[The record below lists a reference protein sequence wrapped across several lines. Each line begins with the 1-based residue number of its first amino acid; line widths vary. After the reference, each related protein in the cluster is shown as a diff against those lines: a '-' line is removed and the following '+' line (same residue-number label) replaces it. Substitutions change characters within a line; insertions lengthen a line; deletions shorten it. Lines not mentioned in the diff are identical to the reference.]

1 MKKDELMKN
10 FNKAKNKIADVGK
23 NVGENIVKTGK
34 QIRESEAAE
43 KFTNEAK
50 ENMEK
55 VKQVVSDGAKKG
67 GKKVKSTVSEGVTE
81 GAKAV
86 KNTIEE
92 MSGQSYEV
100 DGHTVV
106 RFSGLKTQLLIP
118 DEYEEISDKEFK
130 KTICEIFGIKKF
142 ETSYIAQT
150 ANSLN
155 VVIFFKQDKNQA
167 MDFDDLDGLVAGIHE
182 GLAENQGLIEA
193 KKGKTKRGYDYIYS
207 IVKSVGSGEEM
218 PFGVRYFVRL
228 DIRLNGKIIEVYGNF
243 EEQGTIGIRESM
255 AACMASNAGI
265 CKMGSDKWNEDPF
278 DPNYKKGNRKNLA
291 EKEGLD
297 GLFPENPLTQAHAF
311 LLAVLNDELVIVKKE
326 SEEEAS
332 SDEEEELL
340 TDEEKRAKSNEFLAG
355 LFVDECRR
363 QRFTVEI
370 ETVKSPDCDKT
381 DKVDGDK
388 KEKKS
393 DREKLDATLR
403 RVIDEYNAAYTLMND
418 KGTTLYIQRERS
430 VDLIKNVEN
439 LINSIANHPKE
450 FDTTIFEIVMMRE
463 EFTGTCEYAKK
474 ELEAAQKSA
483 MGAGAGIAGGAAVT
497 ALAPSAAMWIATTFG
512 TASTGTAISALSG
525 AAAQNAAL
533 AWLGGGALTAGGG
546 GMAAGNALLALAGP
560 VGWGIAGAT
569 LLTSVVLFANKKMK
583 LDKQKKEEIE
593 AVLRNIESI
602 KEVDGKIKVILDK
615 TTTLRDAVN
624 EQYGKCLNTFGKDF
638 MSLQEECQIQLGTLV
653 NETKSLAALLSEGVQ

>member
-1 MKKDELMKN
+1 MKN
-10 FNKAKNKIADVGK
+10 FDKAKSKIADVGK
-23 NVGENIVKTGK
+23 TVSENIVKTGK
-34 QIRESEAAE
+34 QIKESEAAE
-43 KFTNEAK
+43 KITKEAK
-50 ENMEK
+50 QNAEK
-55 VKQVVSDGAKKG
+55 VKQAVSGGTKIGAE
-67 GKKVKSTVSEGVTE
+67 KVKSSVTE
-81 GAKAV
+81 GATVGANAIKNAV
-86 KNTIEE
+86 DEL
-92 MSGQSYEV
+92 SSQPYLV

-118 DEYEEISDKEFK
+118 DEYEVITDKELK
-130 KTICEIFGIKKF
+130 KAICEMFGIKKF
-142 ETSYIAQT
+142 ETSYIGQT

-155 VVIFFKQDKNQA
+155 VVTFFKQDKNQA

-182 GLAENQGLIEA
+182 SLAENQGLVEA
-193 KKGKTKRGYDYIYS
+193 KNGKTKRGYDYIYS

-218 PFGVRYFVRL
+218 PFGVRYFIRL
-228 DIRLNGKIIEVYGNF
+228 DIRLNGKIIEIYGNF
-243 EEQGTIGIRESM
+243 EEQGTTGIRESM

-265 CKMGSDKWNEDPF
+265 CEMGSDKWNEDPF
-278 DPNYKKGNRKNLA
+278 DPEYKKGNRKNLA

-326 SEEEAS
+326 SEDETPSDTEEDDS
-332 SDEEEELL
+332 LSEEE
-340 TDEEKRAKSNEFLAG
+340 KKAKSNELIAG

-363 QRFTVEI
+363 HRYTVEI
-370 ETVKSPDCDKT
+370 EPERSSEGDKSETSDE
-381 DKVDGDK
+381 DK

-393 DREKLDATLR
+393 DREKLDDTLR
-403 RVIDEYNAAYTLMND
+403 RVVDEYNAAYTLMND

-430 VDLIKNVEN
+430 LDLIKNVEN

-450 FDTTIFEIVMMRE
+450 FDTTISEIVMMRE
-463 EFTGTCEYAKK
+463 EFTSTCEYAKQ

-483 MGAGAGIAGGAAVT
+483 MSAGVGIAGGAAVA
-497 ALAPSAAMWIATTFG
+497 ALAPSAAMWVATTFG

-525 AAAQNAAL
+525 AAAQSAAL

-546 GMAAGNALLALAGP
+546 GMAAGNALLVLAGP

-569 LLTSVVLFANKKMK
+569 LLSSVVLFANKKLK

-593 AVLRNIESI
+593 AVLKNIESI
-602 KEVDGKIKVILDK
+602 KEVDGKIKAILDK
-615 TTTLRDAVN
+615 TTALRDAVN

-638 MSLQEECQIQLGTLV
+638 KSLQEEYQVQLGTLV